1 MAQARHSDELRE
13 GMAALYREGRRAV
26 AEIVRASLG
35 EHPPSLRAD
44 PKVLA
49 SLVIATIDGLALQWL
64 LDPNDTPSAEEL
76 ATALADTIA
85 LAHDADPRDA
95 LA

>member
-1 MAQARHSDELRE
+1 MAQACHSEELRD

-35 EHPPSLRAD
+35 EHAPRLGAD
-44 PKVLA
+44 PEVLA

-64 LDPNDTPSAEEL
+64 LEPNDTPSSQEFAR
-76 ATALADTIA
+76 ALTDTIG